1 VSFVFRSVFLP
12 QKFEFFYTE
21 QSYRKHIW
29 RHICLHIWLWHFS
42 YMKVALFLYEPI
54 WTYMFLRDRA
64 LYEVSHIC
72 HIIFIW
78 PYKFIIRFIH
88 VSYMIVPYEDII
100 YMLTYMFVAFFL
112 YELIWTYMFFT
123 RQSPLYEA
131 SHVSHI
137 LHYSILIWPYKFIH
151 VWYTFHYD
159 CSVWVLYSET
169 SFIYRRWGPLFGWTF
184 RTREIKTGLL
194 LSFVLES
201 HSWLDVAANVR
212 ERAPMTTVN
221 LCSLMQTHDVGA
233 R

>member
-1 VSFVFRSVFLP
+1 MSFVFRSVFLP

-42 YMKVALFLYEPI
+42 YMKVALFLYE
-54 WTYMFLRDRA
+54 
-64 LYEVSHIC
+64 
-72 HIIFIW
+72 
-78 PYKFIIRFIH
+78 
-88 VSYMIVPYEDII
+88 
-100 YMLTYMFVAFFL
+100 
-112 YELIWTYMFFT
+112 LIWTYMFFT

-137 LHYSILIWPYKFIH
+137 LHYSILIWPYKFTH
-151 VWYTFHYD
+151 VWYTFRYD